1 MHEEGRAWAPGRGLP
16 NPPHFSRIVNIRKL
30 YMLLS
35 FTQAGDCNKK
45 KSSYFLVRETRGE
58 LMVLSIYDVIELR
71 GGTADLTD

>member
-1 MHEEGRAWAPGRGLP
+1 
-16 NPPHFSRIVNIRKL
+16 
-30 YMLLS
+30 MLLS

-45 KSSYFLVRETRGE
+45 KSSYFLVRQARGE